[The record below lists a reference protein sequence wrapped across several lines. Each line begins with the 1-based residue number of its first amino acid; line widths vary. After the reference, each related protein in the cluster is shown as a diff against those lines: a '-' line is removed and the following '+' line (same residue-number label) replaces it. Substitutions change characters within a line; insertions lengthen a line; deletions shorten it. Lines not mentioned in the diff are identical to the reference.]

1 MTKSHIGAGAAG
13 KNQAVALVYESNS
26 VAPRVI
32 AKGEGLLAEAI
43 LQKATDAGIPLKAE
57 PELVALLMQIE
68 INEYIPPALYKA
80 VAEVIAWVY
89 QLSGDSKP

>member
-13 KNQAVALVYESNS
+13 KNQAVALLYESNS
-26 VAPRVI
+26 VAPRVL

-43 LQKATDAGIPLKAE
+43 LSKAQLSGIPLRAE
-57 PELVALLMQIE
+57 PELVGLLMQIE
-68 INEYIPPALYKA
+68 LNDYIPPSLYMA

-89 QLSGDSKP
+89 QLNGEKKI

>member
-43 LQKATDAGIPLKAE
+43 LQKATEAGIPLKAE

>member
-13 KNQAVALVYESNS
+13 KNQSVALLYESNA
-26 VAPRVI
+26 VAPRVL

-43 LQKATDAGIPLKAE
+43 LAKAQNSGIPLRAE

-68 INEYIPPALYKA
+68 LNDYIPPSLYMA

-89 QLSGDSKP
+89 QLNGDRKI